1 MGLSP
6 VCHAPGGSTV
16 GGMSLSSTGFDRV
29 RALLRR
35 RPSVVWR
42 RFLALG
48 LALLAVSTAFW
59 PDVGHPAVV
68 ASRDLPA
75 GVPISSADVRLVSLT
90 TPVSGSFAGVE
101 EVVGRTLGGAARAGV
116 PLTDFDLAAVSG
128 DQASVAVRVADQGL
142 ASVVRV
148 GSRVDVVS
156 AEAEVLAED
165 ASVRETRGQVVVLT
179 LPRLNATRVAA
190 MSLDHALAV
199 TLR

>member
-1 MGLSP
+1 M
-6 VCHAPGGSTV
+6 T
-16 GGMSLSSTGFDRV
+16 LSSTRFDRV

-35 RPSVVWR
+35 RPSVAWR

-48 LALLAVSTAFW
+48 LALLAACLTFW
-59 PDVGHPAVV
+59 PDVGHQAVV

-75 GVPISSADVRLVSLT
+75 GVALSAADVHLASFPG
-90 TPVSGSFAGVE
+90 PVTGSFPGVDV
-101 EVVGRTLGGAARAGV
+101 VVGRTLSGAARAGV
-116 PLTDFDLAAVSG
+116 PLTDFDLASASPEL
-128 DQASVAVRVADQGL
+128 ASVAVRVADQGL
-142 ASVVRV
+142 AGVVRM
-148 GSRVDVVS
+148 GDRVDVVS
-156 AEAEVLAED
+156 PEAEVLAEN

>member
-1 MGLSP
+1 M
-6 VCHAPGGSTV
+6 T
-16 GGMSLSSTGFDRV
+16 LSSTPFDRV
-29 RALLRR
+29 RSLLRR
-35 RPSVVWR
+35 RPPVAWR

-48 LALLAVSTAFW
+48 LVLLAVSLIFW

-75 GVPISSADVRLVSLT
+75 GVPLSASDVRMVSYPA
-90 TPVSGSFAGVE
+90 PVTGSFSEVDA
-101 EVVGRTLGGAARAGV
+101 VVGRTLEGAARAGV
-116 PLTDFDLAAVSG
+116 PLTDFDLASASS
-128 DQASVAVRVADQGL
+128 DLASVAVRVADQGL
-142 ASVVRV
+142 AGVVRM
-148 GSRVDVVS
+148 GDRVDVVS
-156 AEAEVLAED
+156 PSAEVLAEN

>member
-1 MGLSP
+1 M
-6 VCHAPGGSTV
+6 T
-16 GGMSLSSTGFDRV
+16 LSSTFLDRI
-29 RALLRR
+29 RSLSRR
-35 RPSVVWR
+35 RPSVAWR

-48 LALLAVSTAFW
+48 LALLAALTAFW

-75 GVPISSADVRLVSLT
+75 GVPLAASDVRLASFAES
-90 TPVSGSFAGVE
+90 VSGSFTRVE
-101 EVVGRTLGGAARAGV
+101 AVVGRELSGPARAGV
-116 PLTDFDLAAVSG
+116 PLTDFDLATP
-128 DQASVAVRVADQGL
+128 DDLASVAVKVADQGL
-142 ASVVRV
+142 ADVVRT
-148 GSRVDVVS
+148 GDRVDVVS
-156 AEAEVLAED
+156 PSAEVLAEN

>member
-1 MGLSP
+1 MTLST
-6 VCHAPGGSTV
+6 TV
-16 GGMSLSSTGFDRV
+16 SDRLRSL
-29 RALLRR
+29 ARR
-35 RPSVVWR
+35 RPSAAWR

-48 LALLAVSTAFW
+48 LALLAVSTFFW

-75 GVPISSADVRLVSLT
+75 GEPLTAADVRVMSLA
-90 TPVSGSFAGVE
+90 TPLPGSFPASDA
-101 EVVGRTLGGAARAGV
+101 VVGRALSSPARAGV
-116 PLTDFDLAAVSG
+116 PLTDFDLADAAD

-142 ASVVRV
+142 AAVVRP
-148 GSRVDVVS
+148 GGRVDVVS
-156 AEAEVLAED
+156 ASGEVLAEN
-165 ASVRETRGQVVVLT
+165 AAVRETRGEVVVLT